1 MDTTEAIAPP
11 IKREEIRVY
20 KCFSFFTLWVIAKK
34 VSAAKRKGTKLKR
47 ESNLATEKTTE
58 RTTTPTNNKTG
69 KSKGVLVIL
78 TFSERKVFTAKSA
91 NREIT
96 EKIRRACFGR
106 ANKSVVKLVKRIG
119 KRINRM
125 LKIITEA
132 FSIYVI
138 ICSLFCASI
147 LLNQFIS

>member
-78 TFSERKVFTAKSA
+78 TFSERKVFAAYKTIKE
-91 NREIT
+91 RT
-96 EKIRRACFGR
+96 ENTRSACFGMT
-106 ANKSVVKLVKRIG
+106 NKSVVRLVKRTG
-119 KRINRM
+119 NNINSM
-125 LKIITEA
+125 HKIITEA
-132 FSIYVI
+132 FSRYVI
-138 ICSLFCASI
+138 ICSLLCSSI
-147 LLNQFIS
+147 LNQFIS